1 MDVPD
6 PTTKTE
12 DAGIHAV
19 RIRALDSVFRLE
31 VTGAELAARL
41 RVEWSRCLVD
51 EPDPAETA
59 ILVDPGHRGVDAV
72 GYSLATA
79 VTRRAI
85 ESAMGRH
92 LMFHAAALTDDR
104 GVALVLVAPSG
115 TGKTTAAST
124 LGASG
129 FGYVTD
135 ETVAVTVDGRA
146 LPYPKPLSLVC
157 GSGPKRQFGPDE
169 LDLGRC
175 PPAPRVGAIVLL
187 DRATGSVEA
196 SLEPLGLTEALLA
209 LIPHTSAFTRL
220 DRPLHRLCRLI
231 DQCGAVQRLT
241 YAEVADAHDHLAR
254 LLGREPGVSSGTSWA
269 ALAPD
274 GRPSETDEDQ
284 PGRLRRRPWVDAV
297 RIGDEG
303 VVLVDQTPIR
313 LGPLGLTLWL
323 AAEGAPT
330 LRELLGSAVREH
342 GEHPE
347 ASALVEDALRRLVD
361 SGVLVGGWQPEE
373 VRA

>member
-6 PTTKTE
+6 PTTETE

-19 RIRALDSVFRLE
+19 RIRALDSVLRLE

-59 ILVDPGHRGVDAV
+59 IPVDPGRRGVDAV

-157 GSGPKRQFGPDE
+157 DSGPKRQFGPDE

-196 SLEPLGLTEALLA
+196 SLEPLGLIDALLA
-209 LIPHTSAFTRL
+209 LIPHTSALTRL
-220 DRPLHRLCRLI
+220 DRPLQRLCRLI

-241 YAEVADAHDHLAR
+241 YAEVSDAHDHLAR

-274 GRPSETDEDQ
+274 GRPLETGEHQ
-284 PGRLRRRPWVDAV
+284 PGRLRRRPCVDAV